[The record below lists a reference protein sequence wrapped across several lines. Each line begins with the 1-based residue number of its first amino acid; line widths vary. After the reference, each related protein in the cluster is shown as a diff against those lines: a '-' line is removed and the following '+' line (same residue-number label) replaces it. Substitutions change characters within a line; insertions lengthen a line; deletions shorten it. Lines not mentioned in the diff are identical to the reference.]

1 MCVEDRKIGAREVEK
16 EKILASLQGLMSWME
31 TEMKSRMRATA
42 PLRSAGSGTRHINQ
56 LLAGKS
62 PKCWVFDTSTH
73 WVDQC
78 ERFKSMSPEERLK
91 TVRENHACFS
101 CLKKAGRE
109 HRASNYIV
117 ADESSVHKEPTV
129 TSASIIITFSYIQQI
144 QQHLWVSRQWETVQ
158 KQCYQL

>member
-1 MCVEDRKIGAREVEK
+1 MCVEDRKIWACKVEK
-16 EKILASLQGLMSWME
+16 EKSLASLQGLMSWVE

-62 PKCWVFDTSTH
+62 LKCLVCDTSTH

-78 ERFKSMSPEERLK
+78 ERFKSMSPEDSEK
-91 TVRENHACFS
+91 TM
-101 CLKKAGRE
+101 
-109 HRASNYIV
+109 RASVVLRRLVVTIEHQIV
-117 ADESSVHKEPTV
+117 ADESSVPKELTV
-129 TSASIIITFSYIQQI
+129 TSASIIITFSCIQQI
-144 QQHLWVSRQWETVQ
+144 QQHLWVSRQWETIQ